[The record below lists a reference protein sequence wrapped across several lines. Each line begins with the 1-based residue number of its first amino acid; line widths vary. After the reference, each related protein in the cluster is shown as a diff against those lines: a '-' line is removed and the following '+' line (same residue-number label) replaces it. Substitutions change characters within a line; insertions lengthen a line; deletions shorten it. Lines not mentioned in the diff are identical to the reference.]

1 MKKDREFTSKLFS
14 LVLPI
19 AFQQLMLALISA
31 TDAVMLG
38 MVDQTSLSAVSL
50 AGQIQFVFSMFI
62 AASADGS
69 GILIAQYWG
78 KEDLHS
84 VRAIAPL
91 SLRINLPVGL
101 LSTGLT
107 FFVPD
112 VLMKLFTQDAALIE
126 AGSVYLRAVAASYL
140 LFAISQVYLS
150 LLKNIGRAE
159 ESSRISSI
167 AVVVNI
173 VLNAVLIFGLL
184 GFHAMGIA
192 GAAYATVLSRLLELV
207 LSVVW
212 CRREAV
218 TVEWKRVLE
227 KNRLLMKDFLHN
239 FRVFIGA
246 HIVWGLGSTM
256 YSVIL
261 GHMGSD
267 AVAAN
272 SIASIVRTMLFCFC
286 RGLGIGT
293 AVLVGNVL
301 GSGDMDLAKKYGDR
315 LSILSVLFGAAS
327 GVVLGLISPLIVRF
341 APLEEGAA
349 ALLRGMLLFGI
360 PYIIAKSFNV
370 TVLNGIFTAGGEMQ
384 FDMYGNIGAMWCFT
398 IPLGFLAAF
407 LWEWP
412 VLAVFCLINLDEIIK
427 IPVVVW
433 YYKKYKWL
441 KNLTR
446 SAEAKI

>member
-1 MKKDREFTSKLFS
+1 M
-14 LVLPI
+14 
-19 AFQQLMLALISA
+19 
-31 TDAVMLG
+31 
-38 MVDQTSLSAVSL
+38 
-50 AGQIQFVFSMFI
+50 
-62 AASADGS
+62 
-69 GILIAQYWG
+69 
-78 KEDLHS
+78 
-84 VRAIAPL
+84 
-91 SLRINLPVGL
+91 
-101 LSTGLT
+101 
-107 FFVPD
+107 
-112 VLMKLFTQDAALIE
+112 
-126 AGSVYLRAVAASYL
+126 
-140 LFAISQVYLS
+140 YLS
-150 LLKNIGRAE
+150 LLKNIGRAR
-159 ESSRISSI
+159 ESSRISST

-173 VLNAVLIFGLL
+173 ALNAVLIFGLL
-184 GFHAMGIA
+184 GFPAMGIA

-207 LSVVW
+207 LSVAW

-349 ALLRGMLLFGI
+349 ALLQGMLLFGI

-407 LWEWP
+407 LWQWP

-427 IPVVVW
+427 IPVVIW

-446 SAEAKI
+446 STEEKI